1 MRLQTGLQTRNKLI
15 KTNQITDYKQPH
27 LIHSVGGSNL
37 EVERTQLQE
46 DTDTF
51 AIGTSTSIKDV
62 LRSIGSQRQ
71 LIESQ
76 LHPQSKP
83 TNTHIRVNYTRRVRQ
98 LPDQERLSTIEAQSS
113 LDRLQTTVG
122 R

>member
-15 KTNQITDYKQPH
+15 KTYQITDYKQPH

-37 EVERTQLQE
+37 EVERIQLQE

-83 TNTHIRVNYTRRVRQ
+83 TNTHIRVNHTRRVRQ
-98 LPDQERLSTIEAQSS
+98 PPSQERLSTIEAQSS